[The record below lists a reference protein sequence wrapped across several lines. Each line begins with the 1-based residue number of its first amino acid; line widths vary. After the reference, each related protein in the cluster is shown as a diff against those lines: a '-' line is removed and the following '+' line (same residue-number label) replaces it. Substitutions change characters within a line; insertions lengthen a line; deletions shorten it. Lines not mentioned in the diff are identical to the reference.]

1 MKSRTVFVLVIV
13 VLALV
18 AVWLSASGGGI
29 LSRLGPAIHGAPSH

>member
-1 MKSRTVFVLVIV
+1 MKSRTVFFLVVV

-29 LSRLGPAIHGAPSH
+29 LKRLGPAIHGTPAH